1 MESRK
6 QASVPRM
13 ASYADA
19 IQASTT
25 AQDPLVTELVAA
37 RRMLECP
44 DIREFLNLMVQ
55 RGASDLHI
63 KVGSPPGLRV
73 DGRMEPVGR
82 DALSPDGT
90 EALVRDVL
98 TEAQFEQF
106 VEEGDLDVAYT
117 LPEISRFRVNT
128 LIQRGS
134 MGMVI
139 RRIPEKVP
147 TLAELNF
154 PEVLSDLAE
163 KPNGLVLVTG
173 PTGSG
178 KSTTLAAMVH
188 HINTTRQGH
197 IVTME
202 DPIEFVH
209 QDQRCWV
216 TQREIGTDCRSFS
229 GALKRALR
237 QDPDVIMVGEMRD
250 LETISLAITAAET
263 GHLVFATLHTTSA
276 AQTISRIV
284 DVFSADQQQQIRLQL
299 ADALQGII
307 SQTLLPRRNGGRVA
321 AMEILLAQDGVRAQ
335 IRENKTPQ
343 LHNFMQTGGKA
354 GMQTLE
360 AALND
365 LVARRVVDYGVAV
378 AKANFPSQVQD
389 PKKRKPAARPTP
401 RPPPR

>member
-335 IRENKTPQ
+335 IRENKTPE